1 MRFPREAGWGNAM
14 RYMLTGDRW
23 GAEEARRMGLVQEIA
38 PNPRTA
44 LELGLDMAA
53 RIARCGP
60 LGIRATLVSAR
71 NAVDQWEGRAFSNL
85 GEQYR
90 ALYGTEGFL
99 EGRKA
104 EAEGRQPVFRGR

>member
-1 MRFPREAGWGNAM
+1 
-14 RYMLTGDRW
+14 
-23 GAEEARRMGLVQEIA
+23 MGLVQEIA

-44 LELGLDMAA
+44 LELGLDIAA

-60 LGIRATLVSAR
+60 LGIRATLASAR

-90 ALYGTEGFL
+90 ALYGTEDFL

-104 EAEGRQPVFRGR
+104 EAEGRKPVFRGR